1 MNADS
6 ARSFDKIG
14 RSSLFAGA
22 VALSAVPQN
31 HVTLMSRF

>member
-14 RSSLFAGA
+14 RSSQSAEAL
-22 VALSAVPQN
+22 VLSAVPQN